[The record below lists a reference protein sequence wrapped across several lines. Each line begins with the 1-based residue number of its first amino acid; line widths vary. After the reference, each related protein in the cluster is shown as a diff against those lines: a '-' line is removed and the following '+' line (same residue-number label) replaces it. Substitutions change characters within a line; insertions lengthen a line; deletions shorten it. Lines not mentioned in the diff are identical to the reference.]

1 MASRRG
7 LAIAVPSRYP
17 SGVAGRLFWGGL
29 ILLGVV
35 LVGLGVA
42 GGLMTYSILAARN
55 DTETV
60 SPASY
65 LLSSVFYENLNFRD
79 RAGREHEGWLL
90 LGGLK
95 GAPAIVLCH
104 AYNSNRSELLSLGTL
119 LRDNHFNVYLFNF
132 EETKGRGKISD
143 LGPSQAADLLKAID
157 VVTHHAAINPHRV
170 GVYGV
175 TTGGYA
181 ALVAAEQ
188 SPLIKALVVD
198 TTYERPLEMYQTEID
213 RRLGRSSW
221 GFYRLAEME
230 FRLFT
235 LGSKPYPVGANL
247 SKLGGMPK
255 LFMKGRDL
263 PSLADATEKLFQNA
277 PPPKQLL
284 VLEHSQSTLAST
296 AERKEYENQVL
307 AFFLQQLPLRAD

>member
-7 LAIAVPSRYP
+7 FAIAAPSRYS
-17 SGVAGRLFWGGL
+17 SGLGGRLFWGFL
-29 ILLGVV
+29 ILLGLV
-35 LVGLGVA
+35 LLGLSVA
-42 GGLMTYSILAARN
+42 GGLLTYGIVTARN

-60 SPASY
+60 TPTSY
-65 LLSSVFYENLNFRD
+65 LLSSYENLNFRD
-79 RAGREHEGWLL
+79 SSGGEHEGWLL

-95 GAPAIVLCH
+95 GAPAIILCH
-104 AYNSNRSELLSLGTL
+104 GYNSNRSELLSLGTV
-119 LRDNHFNVYLFNF
+119 LRDNHFNVYLFDF
-132 EETKGRGKISD
+132 EAKGRVKISD
-143 LGPSQAADLLKAID
+143 LGPTQASDLLKAIET
-157 VVTHHAAINPHRV
+157 VSRQPAVNPHRV
-170 GVYGV
+170 GLYGV

-188 SPLIKALVVD
+188 SPLVKALVVD
-198 TTYERPLEMYQTEID
+198 TTFDHPLEMYKAEID

-221 GFYRLAEME
+221 GFYHLAEME

-235 LGSKPYPVGANL
+235 LRSKPYPVGSNL

-255 LFMKGRDL
+255 LFMKGRDI
-263 PSLADATEKLFQNA
+263 PSLADAAEKLFKNA

-284 VLEHSQSTLAST
+284 VLEHSQSTLASRP
-296 AERKEYENQVL
+296 EKDEYEKQVL